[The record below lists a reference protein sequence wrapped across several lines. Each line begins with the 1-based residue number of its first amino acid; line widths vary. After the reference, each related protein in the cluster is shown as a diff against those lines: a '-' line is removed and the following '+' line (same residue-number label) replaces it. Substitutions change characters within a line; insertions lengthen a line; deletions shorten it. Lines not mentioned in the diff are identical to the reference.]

1 MSNQKSFQANRHKSI
16 QVLLL
21 LFSAIFVVVIGYG
34 YYHLLAGFGWFL
46 AIVGGGI
53 IAALAWYLAKVA
65 GTGEGGMKANWV
77 LIVPLFIISAAGV
90 YNSMMVYLEGAQVL
104 SDTASEA
111 QVQFGKLEAAAN
123 TQLTATGVSAK
134 ANRVASLRDALFS
147 EIENPLNCGQGPEA
161 RRLIGELKRELP
173 EFKPLSSPSKD
184 CAQNETIIADYK
196 ERIDNLIARAPW
208 NNADLSNVATKASK
222 AREELADLRSEISK
236 SYSPSNIRQIA
247 SVFEGHQTNYQDLI
261 FQLGKQI
268 DTDRLEPDLSIVA
281 AQSLGN
287 VYKLPAL
294 FLSRLDEAS
303 TYVYLLMAL
312 CFDLFLVY
320 LFEIATKNRVR
331 KSAIAGPIAG
341 AW

>member
-1 MSNQKSFQANRHKSI
+1 MSNQKSEQANLHTSI
-16 QVLLL
+16 KVLLL

-46 AIVGGGI
+46 AILGGGV
-53 IAALAWYLAKVA
+53 IAALAWFLAKVA
-65 GTGEGGMKANWV
+65 GTSEGGMKANWI

-123 TQLTATGVSAK
+123 AELKAKGVSAK

-147 EIENPLNCGQGPEA
+147 EIDNPVNCGQGPEA
-161 RRLIGELKRELP
+161 QRLMDELKRELP
-173 EFKPLSSPSKD
+173 EFKPLSSPTKN
-184 CAQNETIIADYK
+184 CTQNEKIISDYK
-196 ERIDNLIARAPW
+196 GRIDNLVARAPW
-208 NNADLSNVATKASK
+208 NNADLSNVSTKASK

-236 SYSPSNIRQIA
+236 SYSPNSIRQIA

-261 FQLGKQI
+261 FQLGKQT
-268 DTDRLEPDLSIVA
+268 DTDKLEPDLSIVA

-320 LFEIATKNRVR
+320 LYGLAKKNRVR
-331 KSAIAGPIAG
+331 KPAIAGPLAG

>member
-1 MSNQKSFQANRHKSI
+1 MSNQKSFQSNRHKSI

-21 LFSAIFVVVIGYG
+21 LFSAIFVAVIGYG

-46 AIVGGGI
+46 AIVGGGV

-65 GTGEGGMKANWV
+65 GTGDGGMRANWV

-90 YNSMMVYLEGAQVL
+90 YNSMMVYLEGAQVM

-173 EFKPLSSPSKD
+173 DFQPLSSPSKD
-184 CAQNETIIADYK
+184 CAQNETVIADYK
-196 ERIDNLIARAPW
+196 KRIDDLIARAPW
-208 NNADLSNVATKASK
+208 NNADLSSVVAKASQ
-222 AREELADLRSEISK
+222 ARIELADLRSEISK
-236 SYSPSNIRQIA
+236 NYSPNNIRQIA
-247 SVFEGHQTNYQDLI
+247 SVFEGHQTNYQDMI

-268 DTDRLEPDLSIVA
+268 DTAGLEPDLSIVA